1 MSFTFVRNSQ
11 VGKKCSTSNQIQA
24 VVFNSKEIPMNDCFF
39 GFHSIYIYA
48 CVCVL
53 VMSDFLQPHGLQP
66 ARLLRTLRY
75 RYIYITMHIFS
86 YTPGN
91 VLLSHRYLYI
101 KMKLVYF
108 IS

>member
-1 MSFTFVRNSQ
+1 
-11 VGKKCSTSNQIQA
+11 
-24 VVFNSKEIPMNDCFF
+24 MNDCFF
-39 GFHSIYIYA
+39 GFHSI
-48 CVCVL
+48 CVCVCMRAL

-66 ARLLRTLRY
+66 VRLLYTPTY
-75 RYIYITMHIFS
+75 RCIYITMHIFP

-91 VLLSHRYLYI
+91 VLLSHRYLCI